1 MTSSVFMYMLLYVL
15 QWLNILLSNLK
26 EPNKKLIEILLIV
39 KKKYHW
45 NTHIIH
51 ISWENVCTGNRLVI
65 PLCTPSYWIMILK
78 DRVGFI
84 IRNKAASFQSCPHT
98 FAMKE
103 DTCIHLKTL
112 LIHKQCNRRVI
123 CRNLMIKIVCLQNET
138 QLTRV

>member
-1 MTSSVFMYMLLYVL
+1 MRSSVFMYMLLYVL

-26 EPNKKLIEILLIV
+26 EPNKSWSRYCWLLRKNTIEILILF
-39 KKKYHW
+39 
-45 NTHIIH
+45 
-51 ISWENVCTGNRLVI
+51 ISAEKMCVPVIRLVI
-65 PLCTPSYWIMILK
+65 LLCTPSYWIMILK

-84 IRNKAASFQSCPHT
+84 IRNKTASFQSCPHT

>member
-1 MTSSVFMYMLLYVL
+1 MTSSVFMYMLLL

-26 EPNKKLIEILLIV
+26 EPNKSWSRYCWLLRKNIIEILI
-39 KKKYHW
+39 
-45 NTHIIH
+45 
-51 ISWENVCTGNRLVI
+51 TGNRLVI
-65 PLCTPSYWIMILK
+65 PLCTPSYWITILK